1 MSATPSDTSVIP
13 GQALDFYLSQGYYR
27 MHQSLF
33 TCRFLPI
40 EESVYTVHW
49 LRLVLADVQ
58 YGPEQRRLLRL
69 NARFSVTLRQFRLT
83 AELEELYAAYRA
95 SITFDA
101 PPTVE
106 SFLLAGAAHNAF
118 DTGVI
123 EVRDG
128 ARLIA
133 AGIFD
138 SGARAL
144 AGIMN
149 FYHPDYRRHSLGK
162 YLMLLKLEH
171 AQRRQYAYYYPGYVV
186 HDYPKFDYKL
196 FACPAATEVFDCLT
210 GLWQPFAWEVVA
222 QQSEAL
228 LADWQEEETGEEPE
242 AAAGD

>member
-1 MSATPSDTSVIP
+1 MSATPSHNLIIP

-27 MHQSLF
+27 MHQDLF

-40 EESVYTVHW
+40 EGGVYTVHW
-49 LRLVLADVQ
+49 LRLVLTDVH

-69 NARFSVTLRQFRLT
+69 NGRFSVALRPFQLT
-83 AELEELYAAYRA
+83 RELEELYAAYRRT
-95 SITFDA
+95 ITFDA

-106 SFLLAGAAHNAF
+106 SFLLAGAKHNAF
-118 DTGVI
+118 DTSVI

-128 ARLIA
+128 TQLIA

-138 SGARAL
+138 RGIRSL

-162 YLMLLKLEH
+162 YLMLLKIEH
-171 AQRRQYAYYYPGYVV
+171 ARRQQCTYYYPGYVV

-210 GLWQPFAWEVVA
+210 GRWRPFAWDDVA
-222 QQSEAL
+222 RQSAGL
-228 LADWQEEETGEEPE
+228 LADWPGEEPDG
-242 AAAGD
+242 AAAD